1 MDAEL
6 RVVTERLSARF
17 ADLDVDLVEVTVERE
32 ANRLRDASVQ
42 SFLPLLV
49 ERAARREF
57 DARRADHARPTPVS
71 GADRG
76 ATAAPAARAGNWQ
89 RQVRPA

>member
-1 MDAEL
+1 
-6 RVVTERLSARF
+6 
-17 ADLDVDLVEVTVERE
+17 
-32 ANRLRDASVQ
+32 VQ

-57 DARRADHARPTPVS
+57 NARRDEHARPTPVS
-71 GADRG
+71 GAARG
-76 ATAAPAARAGNWQ
+76 ATAASATRAGNWQ

>member
-1 MDAEL
+1 
-6 RVVTERLSARF
+6 
-17 ADLDVDLVEVTVERE
+17 
-32 ANRLRDASVQ
+32 VQ